1 MKGRLFLIPT
11 PLGEVDIEMV
21 MPAGTLNAFA
31 DISFYAVEELKTA
44 RRYLSANG
52 FKGKIDSLTLLE
64 LNEHTSKEQINEYV
78 KPLLEGYDM
87 GLLSEA
93 GLPAV
98 ADPGAKLVELCHQ
111 MDIEI
116 IPLTGPS
123 SIFLALMASGK
134 NGQNFTFNGYLP
146 VKTEL
151 RRAKIKELERLSN
164 TKDQSQI
171 FIETPYRNN
180 AMMVDILN
188 VCDGS
193 TKLTVACNIT
203 LKDEF
208 IKTKTINQWKKNCPD
223 LNKKPTVFII

>member
-31 DISFYAVEELKTA
+31 DITFYAVEELKTA

>member
-11 PLGEVDIEMV
+11 PLGDIEKELV
-21 MPAGTLNAFA
+21 MPAGTLSAFA
-31 DISFYAVEELKTA
+31 EITFFAVEELKTA
-44 RRYLSANG
+44 RRYLSNCG
-52 FKGKIDSLTLLE
+52 FRGKIDSLTFFE
-64 LNEHTSKEQINEYV
+64 LNEHTTDAQTAEYI
-78 KPLLEGYDM
+78 KPLLEGIDM

-98 ADPGAKLVELCHQ
+98 ADPGSKLVALCHENG
-111 MDIEI
+111 IEVV
-116 IPLTGPS
+116 PLTGPS

-134 NGQNFTFNGYLP
+134 NGQNFSFNGYLP
-146 VKTEL
+146 VKSEL
-151 RRAKIKELERLSN
+151 RRAKLKELERLSN
-164 TKDQSQI
+164 SKDQSQI

-180 AMMVDILN
+180 AMLEDILSICSN
-188 VCDGS
+188 S

-208 IKTKTINQWKKNCPD
+208 IKTRTIAEWKRERPE